1 MNVEKDGHDGSISS
15 IHIDHSKM
23 SLNNDTLKEL
33 YSQWHEGG
41 EDDVGIVEKTEL
53 DVYLDASY
61 ERSDGTFDILK
72 WWKRHI
78 DTYKV
83 LAQMARDILAV
94 PISTMSIESA
104 FSTLGRVLDPF
115 RSSLGPKTVE
125 TLICTQDWL
134 RASTIRIDVEQL
146 MDDMEKYEA
155 SNYIYSLHLLLHF
168 VA

>member
-1 MNVEKDGHDGSISS
+1 MNVEKDGHDGSISP

-53 DVYLDASY
+53 DVYLEIPH
-61 ERSDGTFDILK
+61 ERLDDTFDILN
-72 WWKRHI
+72 WWRRHF

-83 LAQMARDILAV
+83 LAVMARDILTV
-94 PISTMSIESA
+94 HISTVSSESA
-104 FSTLGRVLDPF
+104 FSTSDRVLDQF
-115 RSSLGPKTVE
+115 RSTLGPKTVE
-125 TLICTQDWL
+125 TLICTQYWL
-134 RASTIRIDVEQL
+134 RASNICIDVEL

-155 SNYIYSLHLLLHF
+155 GNYI
-168 VA
+168 